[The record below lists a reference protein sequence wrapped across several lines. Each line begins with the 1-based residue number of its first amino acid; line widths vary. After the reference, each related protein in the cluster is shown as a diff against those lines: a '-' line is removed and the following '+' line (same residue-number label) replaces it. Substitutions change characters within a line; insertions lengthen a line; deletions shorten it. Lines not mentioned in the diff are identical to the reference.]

1 VGGSTRIPKVQE
13 ILSDFFDKKQLNSS
27 VSPDE
32 AVAIG
37 ATIQA
42 AILNNE

>member
-1 VGGSTRIPKVQE
+1 MFPEGTVFGTG
-13 ILSDFFDKKQLNSS
+13 LF
-27 VSPDE
+27 PDE

-42 AILNNE
+42 AEVESAPQLAG